1 MPTIKKLLVL
11 KSQKSFFRD
20 NVKDN
25 ILQHILYKISYP
37 FSLIFSYLGLT
48 PNNITC
54 LSFFLCVFSG
64 FFIIKNDHELFL
76 ICWYLS
82 HFLDYCDGTLARI
95 TNNTTKILLRVDHLS
110 DLIKLQITLISFSIY
125 YSNIGV
131 WICFSVFNII
141 FWISEVLSV
150 QYKLESK
157 VSNKTTNNSKFKS
170 KVLKNIYNIFFT
182 FDGHSLL
189 LIGLT
194 VINSKVFIIILIYYS
209 FLLLKRTYT
218 PLTYLSRNLRK

>member
-1 MPTIKKLLVL
+1 MK
-11 KSQKSFFRD
+11 FNF
-20 NVKDN
+20 
-25 ILQHILYKISYP
+25 LQHILYKISYP
-37 FSLIFSYLGLT
+37 FSLVFSSLGLT
-48 PNNITC
+48 PNTITC
-54 LSFFLCVFSG
+54 LSFFLCFFSG
-64 FFIIKNDHELFL
+64 FFIIKNYHELFL

-110 DLIKLQITLISFSIY
+110 DLIKLQITLISLSIY

-141 FWISEVLSV
+141 FWISEILSE
-150 QYKLESK
+150 QYKFESK
-157 VSNKTTNNSKFKS
+157 TNNKTPINSKFKS

-182 FDGHSLL
+182 FDGHSLF

-194 VINSKVFIIILIYYS
+194 IINSEVFIITLTYYS
-209 FLLLKRTYT
+209 LLLLKRSYT
-218 PLTYLSRNLRK
+218 PLTYLSRNFRK

>member
-1 MPTIKKLLVL
+1 MK
-11 KSQKSFFRD
+11 F
-20 NVKDN
+20 N
-25 ILQHILYKISYP
+25 ILQHILYKTSYP
-37 FSLIFSYLGLT
+37 FSFIFSFLGLT

-110 DLIKLQITLISFSIY
+110 DLIKLQITLISLSIY

-141 FWISEVLSV
+141 FWISEVLIE
-150 QYKLESK
+150 QYKFESK
-157 VSNKTTNNSKFKS
+157 TNNKTPNNSKFKS

-182 FDGHSLL
+182 FDGHSLF

-194 VINSKVFIIILIYYS
+194 IINSKVFIIILTYYTL
-209 FLLLKRTYT
+209 LLLKRSYT
-218 PLTYLSRNLRK
+218 PLIYLSRNLRK